1 MKAKI
6 SGLAL
11 LAVSMTVASAQ
22 STRPKKDIPT
32 IAKAA
37 KEAIVTIVMQ
47 HDDKPIALGTGFLV
61 RQDGVIVTNY
71 HVIVTGN
78 VAIVK
83 FADGT
88 ISPVDGLLETDKM
101 RDLAVIKIHGRSFQ
115 TLPLGNSDQTQ
126 VGEDVVAIGNPL
138 GLELSV
144 SNGILSGVRNDER
157 EGGKFL
163 QTTAPISHGSSGG
176 PLLNMFGEVIGIN
189 SMFLEG
195 GENLNFAIPIND
207 AKRLISD
214 IPAPTKPGQFDFGF
228 GMRGLPNE
236 PATPPE
242 AANGHPSSPENGRGH
257 EIEIKSPQFKY
268 YEALLLEGK
277 NVALTNGTYA
287 CFDDDPKSTFF
298 WVLSAHVEGQSLF
311 VAVILFQNGVQSSQM
326 PQAYLGDIDWNSGVM
341 RLPRPVTRSSAADQA
356 IHGTDHLDWSSE
368 QITIETAFGGPSDPM
383 QSDSGY
389 YAIRFVLQR
398 SSLRF
403 AETFSAR
410 GSVYDGLV
418 KARTRF
424 TDPKSPRSGQCIQ
437 IPGSRTP
444 EESR

>member
-1 MKAKI
+1 
-6 SGLAL
+6 
-11 LAVSMTVASAQ
+11 
-22 STRPKKDIPT
+22 
-32 IAKAA
+32 
-37 KEAIVTIVMQ
+37 
-47 HDDKPIALGTGFLV
+47 V
-61 RQDGVIVTNY
+61 RQDGIIVTNY
-71 HVIVTGN
+71 HVIATGS
-78 VAIVK
+78 VAVVK

-88 ISPVDGLLETDKM
+88 MSSVDGLLATDKI
-101 RDLAVIKIHGRSFQ
+101 RDLAVVKIHGKSFH

-144 SNGILSGVRNDER
+144 SNGILSGVRSDDR
-157 EGGKFL
+157 EGGKLL
-163 QTTAPISHGSSGG
+163 QITAPISHGSSGG

-207 AKRLISD
+207 AKRLLSD

-228 GMRGLPNE
+228 GMRALPNE
-236 PATPPE
+236 PVPPSE
-242 AANGHPSSPENGRGH
+242 AENGHSSTPENGRGH
-257 EIEIKSPQFKY
+257 EIKSPQFKY

-277 NVALTNGTYA
+277 NVALTKGTYA
-287 CFDDDPKSTFF
+287 CFDDDPQDTFF
-298 WVLSAHVEGQSLF
+298 RVLSAHADGQKLF
-311 VAVILFQNGVQSSQM
+311 VAVIFFQNGVQSSQM
-326 PQAYLGDIDWNSGVM
+326 PQAYLGDINWNSGVI
-341 RLPRPVTRSSAADQA
+341 RLPRPGTWSSAADQM
-356 IHGTDHLDWSSE
+356 IHSTDHLDWSSE
-368 QITIETAFGGPSDPM
+368 QISIETAFGGPSDPM
-383 QSDSGY
+383 QSESGY

-418 KARTRF
+418 KARVRF
-424 TDPKSPRSGQCIQ
+424 SDPKSPRVGQCVQ